1 MHNYVDTQR
10 HKATELTNIQ
20 ASFQERMT
28 SKAPAN
34 LNETSAANT
43 VCIAMLANHSEKKLP
58 NIHMTFELFAKRLI
72 STSNTPIIT

>member
-43 VCIAMLANHSEKKLP
+43 VCIAMLANHSEKK
-58 NIHMTFELFAKRLI
+58 
-72 STSNTPIIT
+72 ITKHTHDFRIVREKAD